1 MFVPSLSWYNDH
13 FYIEMAQKVAFFAP
27 MDAVV
32 RDASVADLREKNSVL
47 F

>member
-1 MFVPSLSWYNDH
+1 
-13 FYIEMAQKVAFFAP
+13 MAQKVAFFAP

-32 RDASVADLREKNSVL
+32 RDASVADLREKNGVL